1 MLPFN
6 LVAAVVVKKANIV
19 YLSTQAVLDQLL
31 TPSRA
36 ISNICFGVNC
46 SLVSYSVGFK
56 CRYCTATRPEFLAW
70 RLSCGHGLVA
80 WLIRFARR
88 LVDGSRWRWYAKHKL
103 KQWLQLR
110 KLSTHCGHGHVFLAF
125 WVREFADVVH
135 ELLLTA
141 VLSWHATR
149 R

>member
-46 SLVSYSVGFK
+46 SLVSYFCRIQMSLLHRNKTRVSSMASVM
-56 CRYCTATRPEFLAW
+56 RA
-70 RLSCGHGLVA
+70 
-80 WLIRFARR
+80 RFGRMINT
-88 LVDGSRWRWYAKHKL
+88 LCEK
-103 KQWLQLR
+103 
-110 KLSTHCGHGHVFLAF
+110 
-125 WVREFADVVH
+125 
-135 ELLLTA
+135 
-141 VLSWHATR
+141 TR
-149 R
+149 RREQMTLVRKTQIETMASAAET